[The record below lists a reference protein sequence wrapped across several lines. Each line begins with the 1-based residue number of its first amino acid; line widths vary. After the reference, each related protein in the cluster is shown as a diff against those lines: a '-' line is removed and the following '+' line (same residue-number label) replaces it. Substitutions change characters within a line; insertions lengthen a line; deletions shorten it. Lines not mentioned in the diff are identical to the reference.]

1 MHPLLLG
8 IGNEFRS
15 DDGAGI
21 VVARLVAKAEPTGVE
36 VREMSGEG
44 MALIEAWK
52 GRNTVILVDAVS
64 SEGLIPGSIHQIDVP
79 REALPAALFR
89 RSTHDFGV
97 AEAIAMSRQLGTLP
111 PTLAIF
117 GIQGA
122 NFNYGTTLTPTVADA
137 VIRAAEEILA
147 LLRSI

>member
-21 VVARLVAKAEPTGVE
+21 AVAREVAAAGLAGVD

-44 MALIEAWK
+44 TALIEAWN
-52 GRNTVILVDAVS
+52 GRTRVILVDAVS
-64 SEGLIPGSIHQIDVP
+64 VEGGVPGTIHRLQAHRQPVP
-79 REALPAALFR
+79 SGFFR
-89 RSTHDFGV
+89 YSTHDFGLS
-97 AEAIAMSRQLGTLP
+97 EAVEMSRQLGTLP

-122 NFNYGTTLTPTVADA
+122 NFDYGTTLTAAVADA
-137 VIRAAEEILA
+137 VVRAAEEIVT
-147 LLRSI
+147 LLRTI